1 MNNIRN
7 GRKIVERE
15 RENCG
20 LGWIFVWVSCV
31 LIKRRRARCGKWEAS
46 AGRVV
51 CASRSVHFNQPYI
64 NADPCCWPSSFMY
77 HPTPNTALFFIF
89 FLLNWIIYTCT
100 LWCISAECIA
110 DTTPRHDRP
119 NHERP
124 QALKYVQSP
133 KKIKEGKWK
142 SFFGRVYS
150 INLRVDKSRKIWH
163 QFILWWYSGC
173 VYRFLTGPTRAPSK
187 KRWRL
192 FEPWQP

>member
-89 FLLNWIIYTCT
+89 CFCFFPFKLNNIYMHSLMHLCWMHCGHYT
-100 LWCISAECIA
+100 I
-110 DTTPRHDRP
+110 PRHDRP
-119 NHERP
+119 NQERP

-133 KKIKEGKWK
+133 KKIKTRKMK
-142 SFFGRVYS
+142 KFFRS
-150 INLRVDKSRKIWH
+150 S
-163 QFILWWYSGC
+163 
-173 VYRFLTGPTRAPSK
+173 
-187 KRWRL
+187 L
-192 FEPWQP
+192 FN